1 MRSAEA
7 AVGTSAIYELNRRDV
22 VDTSDLPHPPFRV
35 PFLGDVL
42 GLNPRTPFQSSLPQT
57 QKLGP
62 ISARKM
68 LGTEMVAV
76 SGLDLVAEVHDET
89 RFGKYVGH
97 HLTPL
102 REVIG
107 DALITVETDNPNWK
121 LAHDILKPA
130 FSREAMQG
138 YHSIMLEAI
147 GELLDRWDGAADTG
161 RRVDVTAD
169 TTRLALESIG
179 RAGFGYPFGSFDRRR
194 PHAFISAMNRM
205 LKYAS
210 WSTFPLLTR
219 LLRPAIRRS
228 AR

>member
-1 MRSAEA
+1 MTTTGMRPKEA
-7 AVGTSAIYELNRRDV
+7 VAGASAIFELTRRGV
-22 VDTSDLPHPPFRV
+22 IDTTGLPHPPYRV
-35 PFLGDVL
+35 PILGDVL

-57 QKLGP
+57 RKLGP

-68 LGTEMVAV
+68 LGTEMVAI

-89 RFGKYVGH
+89 RFGKHVGH

-147 GELLDRWDGAADTG
+147 GELLDRWDGAAYGG
-161 RRVDVTAD
+161 RQVDVTAD

-179 RAGFGYPFGSFDRRR
+179 RAGFGYSFGSFDRRR
-194 PHAFISAMNRM
+194 PHPFI
-205 LKYAS
+205 
-210 WSTFPLLTR
+210 TP
-219 LLRPAIRRS
+219 
-228 AR
+228 

>member
-1 MRSAEA
+1 MTTTSLRSTRG
-7 AVGTSAIYELNRRDV
+7 AVGTSAIFELHRRDV
-22 VDTSDLPHPPFRV
+22 IDTHDLPHPPYRV

-57 QKLGP
+57 RKLGP

-76 SGLDLVAEVHDET
+76 SGLDLVAEVHDEA

-130 FSREAMQG
+130 FS
-138 YHSIMLEAI
+138 
-147 GELLDRWDGAADTG
+147 
-161 RRVDVTAD
+161 
-169 TTRLALESIG
+169 
-179 RAGFGYPFGSFDRRR
+179 
-194 PHAFISAMNRM
+194 
-205 LKYAS
+205 
-210 WSTFPLLTR
+210 
-219 LLRPAIRRS
+219 
-228 AR
+228 

>member
-1 MRSAEA
+1 MTTTSMRSGKASL
-7 AVGTSAIYELNRRDV
+7 GTSAISELNRRDI
-22 VDTSDLPHPPFRV
+22 VDTRDLPHPPFRV

-57 QKLGP
+57 RKLGP

-76 SGLDLVAEVHDET
+76 SGIDLVAEVHDET
-89 RFGKYVGH
+89 RFGKHVGH

-130 FSREAMQG
+130 FDREAMQG

-147 GELLDRWDGAADTG
+147 GDLLHRWDG
-161 RRVDVTAD
+161 AD

-179 RAGFGYPFGSFDRRR
+179 RA
-194 PHAFISAMNRM
+194 
-205 LKYAS
+205 
-210 WSTFPLLTR
+210 
-219 LLRPAIRRS
+219 
-228 AR
+228 

>member
-1 MRSAEA
+1 M
-7 AVGTSAIYELNRRDV
+7 
-22 VDTSDLPHPPFRV
+22 

-57 QKLGP
+57 RKLGP

-89 RFGKYVGH
+89 RFGKHVGH

-138 YHSIMLEAI
+138 YHSIMLQAI
-147 GELLDRWDGAADTG
+147 RRDAGSLGWRRRHRASG
-161 RRVDVTAD
+161 RRHRGRDAVGPG
-169 TTRLALESIG
+169 IH
-179 RAGFGYPFGSFDRRR
+179 RAGGLR
-194 PHAFISAMNRM
+194 
-205 LKYAS
+205 L
-210 WSTFPLLTR
+210 PLR
-219 LLRPAIRRS
+219 LLRSPSAASRSSRR
-228 AR
+228 